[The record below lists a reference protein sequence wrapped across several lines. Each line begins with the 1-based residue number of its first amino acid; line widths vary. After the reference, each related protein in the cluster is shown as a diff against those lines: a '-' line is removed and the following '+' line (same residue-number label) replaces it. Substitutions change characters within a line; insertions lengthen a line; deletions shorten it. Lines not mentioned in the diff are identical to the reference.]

1 VLSGK
6 KHICQHFYVETI
18 CVFPDL
24 VCLILPSAV
33 VWVVQFGS
41 YQVEDDVVILRPLQ
55 GTAIIFNGRLD
66 LHAMFVMFSVCC
78 GMFGRRKGLA

>member
-1 VLSGK
+1 MLSGK
-6 KHICQHFYVETI
+6 KNVCQYVF
-18 CVFPDL
+18 FPDL

-33 VWVVQFGS
+33 VWVVQFVS

-66 LHAMFVMFSVCC
+66 FDAIVLSFVSVCW